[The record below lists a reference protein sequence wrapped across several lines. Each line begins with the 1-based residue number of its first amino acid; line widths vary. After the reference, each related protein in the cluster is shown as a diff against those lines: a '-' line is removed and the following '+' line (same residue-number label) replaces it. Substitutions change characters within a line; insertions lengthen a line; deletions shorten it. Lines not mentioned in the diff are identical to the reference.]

1 MSTRYG
7 VVTPFTLRLV
17 AALTSGKPQQR
28 LWLRTATLL
37 RLQSFASLT
46 RRPPLNPSSL

>member
-17 AALTSGKPQQR
+17 AALTSGKPNMYCVNR
-28 LWLRTATLL
+28 ENKKNFLL
-37 RLQSFASLT
+37 EEVKRKCKAST
-46 RRPPLNPSSL
+46 SNN